1 MEQAFILTR
10 NIDVGIKQVINLI
23 IHFDIVQKLRDYHLQ
38 MYDQIYQPIIEKK
51 ERNIIRYNIEVSK
64 IFHNIGLLFMFYQKK
79 TGKLKSE

>member
-38 MYDQIYQPIIEKK
+38 MYD
-51 ERNIIRYNIEVSK
+51 
-64 IFHNIGLLFMFYQKK
+64 
-79 TGKLKSE
+79 